1 MKVAHE
7 TVAHAGLGMKP
18 GISLGRSADLQ
29 DAPWSYTVTDGAR
42 SEAATEMRDAALS
55 SQSSSD
61 CFEWVMYDM
70 THQPS
75 PCAQGDTYGRESVA
89 CRECCSNAS
98 GLFSIKVGDVSL
110 SCGHERMPGAECDFF
125 AQKGMLDSESSV
137 PGRPWTCNALSH
149 GLDDAHFIPE
159 IPTRLDFIPEHH
171 VCRLRHGEVDA
182 LPRTWQSASR
192 TGGRTGGLGRAQA
205 EPEASAEI
213 SHNDTLPQVPAR

>member
-1 MKVAHE
+1 MAREVKPPLRCGMPPKVPKVQRDRFRLAHSS
-7 TVAHAGLGMKP
+7 P
-18 GISLGRSADLQ
+18 SRSAQ
-29 DAPWSYTVTDGAR
+29 EHT
-42 SEAATEMRDAALS
+42 
-55 SQSSSD
+55 
-61 CFEWVMYDM
+61 C
-70 THQPS
+70 
-75 PCAQGDTYGRESVA
+75 GRESVA
-89 CRECCSNAS
+89 CREYGSAADCAS
-98 GLFSIKVGDVSL
+98 GLFDNKVGDVSL